1 MSDQDR
7 HEDER
12 LERLLASVRAEADP
26 ALWTR
31 VRARIEAGGQR
42 AGVLAWIMRPAALGA
57 ACALLLV
64 CVAAS
69 AALMMT
75 SPRTITAGSTGTSQD
90 LTEALVAELGDVSVS
105 TSTFSPATPATVDS
119 GASR

>member
-1 MSDQDR
+1 MSDLDR

-12 LERLLASVRAEADP
+12 LERLLASVRADADP

-31 VRARIEAGGQR
+31 VRARLEAREQRGGL
-42 AGVLAWIMRPAALGA
+42 LAWVMRPAALGA

-64 CVAAS
+64 SVAAS
-69 AALMMT
+69 VTLLLT
-75 SPRTITAGSTGTSQD
+75 TPRTITAGATATSQD

-105 TSTFSPATPATVDS
+105 TSALPLSPASVDS
-119 GASR
+119 GAWR